1 MNADFIRHFLLRLI
15 AWGILEPR
23 IRRGAVLSPETLA
36 DLQQPL
42 KLLRDTC
49 AQAQVFFEELN
60 LCRTCP
66 AGCCGGDFSRFTVYD
81 HIFHVAAGIA
91 HPPGWGYRLFPVP
104 RLRRHPSG
112 KGMCGFF
119 QHGKGCVL
127 PYEIRPGL
135 CVWWTCSRMNERF
148 GKAEKARVMAIRHG
162 FDAAY
167 WEAAKILLR
176 NGLRLPSDAGYG
188 MRTRNVLADTYR
200 LVMRQGISA
209 GWAFLRPRLA
219 RISETILYEYR
230 PSAGEQ
236 AGPIPDLTIVRVTR
250 AGRFAYETD
259 LVRAGAGFDLR
270 FFRQGAV
277 AYLAFQDGEAAGV
290 GWRFPNS
297 HHLRRLGYP
306 PSAQYLAGCHVVP
319 AYRRRG
325 IYSALLRLMAQEAAQ
340 DGGPV
345 VVETSPDN
353 VASQAGLRKAG
364 FVPVGR
370 LIITVVAGIIV
381 RYRFT
386 RRPENSPGDSDSGP
400 PTGN

>member
-1 MNADFIRHFLLRLI
+1 MNSDFIGHFLLRLI

-23 IRRGAVLSPETLA
+23 IRRGAFLSPETLA

-112 KGMCGFF
+112 KGMCGLF
-119 QHGKGCVL
+119 QDGKGCVL

-135 CVWWTCSRMNERF
+135 CVWWTCSRMNERL

-167 WEAAKILLR
+167 REAAKILLR

-219 RISETILYEYR
+219 RNSETILYEYR

-236 AGPIPDLTIVRVTR
+236 AGPIPGLTIVRVTR
-250 AGRFAYETD
+250 AGRSAYETD

-270 FFRQGAV
+270 FSGGAQLRIWRIKMERPR
-277 AYLAFQDGEAAGV
+277 AWAGV
-290 GWRFPNS
+290 SPTAIIFVDCGIRRQRSTLQAAMSYLHIGAEASIRLFSASWRR
-297 HHLRRLGYP
+297 RRLRMAARSWLKP
-306 PSAQYLAGCHVVP
+306 RPTMSLLKPVCAKRDLCRLAG
-319 AYRRRG
+319 
-325 IYSALLRLMAQEAAQ
+325 
-340 DGGPV
+340 
-345 VVETSPDN
+345 
-353 VASQAGLRKAG
+353 
-364 FVPVGR
+364 
-370 LIITVVAGIIV
+370 
-381 RYRFT
+381 
-386 RRPENSPGDSDSGP
+386 
-400 PTGN
+400 